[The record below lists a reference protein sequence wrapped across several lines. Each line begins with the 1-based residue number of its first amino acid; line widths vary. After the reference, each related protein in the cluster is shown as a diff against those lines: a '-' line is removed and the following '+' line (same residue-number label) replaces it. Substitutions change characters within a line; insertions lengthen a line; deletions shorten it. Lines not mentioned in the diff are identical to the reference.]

1 MNGPFQSK
9 DWGQKNVVKLSKKNT
24 IVSLTYFTSF
34 EHKLKKDFFI
44 CFRNY
49 LKFDFVRILNI
60 NMNIRVYM
68 RKVKLTHEVLRDE
81 PHYNQPLKVLI
92 V

>member
-1 MNGPFQSK
+1 MNGPFQGK

-34 EHKLKKDFFI
+34 EHKLKKDF
-44 CFRNY
+44 
-49 LKFDFVRILNI
+49 VRILNI
-60 NMNIRVYM
+60 NMNIRVNM

-81 PHYNQPLKVLI
+81 PHYNQPL
-92 V
+92 